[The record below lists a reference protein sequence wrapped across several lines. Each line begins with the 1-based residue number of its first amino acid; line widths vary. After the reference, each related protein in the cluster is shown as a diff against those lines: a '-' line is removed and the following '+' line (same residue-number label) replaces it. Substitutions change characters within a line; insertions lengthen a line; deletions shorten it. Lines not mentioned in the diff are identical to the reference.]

1 MTGMRRVRLLL
12 LLVLLPL
19 AVISLRETLA
29 VDGCLDAGGSYD
41 YKAGECDMT
50 TSHSYEPFMDRHGVL
65 IGATLVALI
74 GAGVAVWL
82 RRRALRER
90 GS

>member
-1 MTGMRRVRLLL
+1 MRRIRLLL
-12 LLVLLPL
+12 LLILVPL
-19 AVISLRETLA
+19 AFVSLRETRA
-29 VDGCLDAGGSYD
+29 VDACLEQGGSYD
-41 YKAGECDMT
+41 YRAGECDMAA
-50 TSHSYEPFMDRHGVL
+50 SHAYEPFMERHGVL
-65 IGATLVALI
+65 IGATLVALM